1 LGNDDQRGILVEKEI
16 IQIFK
21 NRARKEVYVATRIL
35 GKIRKNEK
43 HKSLRQVAQPK
54 HIKEEFLLPISLFSP
69 SSASSPIF

>member
-35 GKIRKNEK
+35 GKIRKNENTK
-43 HKSLRQVAQPK
+43 V
-54 HIKEEFLLPISLFSP
+54 
-69 SSASSPIF
+69 